1 MILTKSK
8 VETSLLFR
16 LFKKNVWMSV
26 IASIDEYALLITFGS
41 WNKKFYEID
50 IIIPILTE
58 VI

>member
-8 VETSLLFR
+8 VETSILFR

-41 WNKKFYEID
+41 WNKKFYVID